1 MPEINKNEEIMN
13 LRAKSENLSLG
24 FDNIENIVKAA
35 EEAIPEGV
43 VDIRRIQEDIDVNP
57 DADLESEE
65 VITSSSDG
73 HRFGIVMGSG
83 ATSNKLPEL
92 GDGSDEIDRIAAAF
106 ENQVATGVSLFDID
120 SNGRAPQM
128 DDRAINTSA
137 EFAKGTFDLPD
148 EDVLKLINTLNNMR
162 KDPNFPVYANLP
174 EKMQLVISKLAYENK
189 IPVTKLESISRS
201 MMQEFLNE
209 AGVDNAL
216 VDLEKAIDEALN
228 IPSIVDLYSE
238 HTRDVMENIIPRTI
252 DSIKDEFPEKAQ
264 MLARVKAAFTESY
277 NYSIA
282 KVEYL
287 SNARLRKTIR
297 RYEREFTRTLDLFNY
312 QNEKSNF
319 KMNDVRHMPEVLSK
333 LLIEDPNIA
342 ANMAE
347 ESGESIEDLDAH
359 ILDLAIEEKD
369 IQKFCILMCKH
380 CENRNPNDVIDAAYM
395 YYLVRNIIALR
406 HTQEAKTDFAVELI
420 NNICDVI
427 TFIRD
432 KEREF
437 DESNMDK
444 SKSSKK
450 SNSKKRNHK

>member
-1 MPEINKNEEIMN
+1 MPEINKNDEIMAF
-13 LRAKSENLSLG
+13 RAKSENLTLG
-24 FDNIENIVKAA
+24 FDNIEDIINAA
-35 EEAIPEGV
+35 KEAVPEGAI
-43 VDIRRIQEDIDVNP
+43 DMRRVQEEVSINP
-57 DADLESEE
+57 DAELESAE
-65 VITSSSDG
+65 VVTSSSNG
-73 HRFGIVMGSG
+73 HKFAVLMGSG
-83 ATSNKLPEL
+83 ASPVKLPEID
-92 GDGSDEIDRIAAAF
+92 DGSDEIDRIAAAF
-106 ENQVATGVSLFDID
+106 ESQVATGVSLFDID
-120 SNGRAPQM
+120 SNGKAPQM
-128 DDRAINTSA
+128 DERTVDKSA

-148 EDVLKLINTLNNMR
+148 EDVFKLIDTLNNMR

-201 MMQEFLNE
+201 MMQEFLDE
-209 AGVDNAL
+209 AGIDNAL

-252 DSIKDEFPEKAQ
+252 DSIKDEFPEKAE

-277 NYSIA
+277 NYSVA
-282 KVEYL
+282 KAEYL

-312 QNEKSNF
+312 HNEKSNF
-319 KMNDVRHMPEVLSK
+319 KMNDVRHMPEVLAK
-333 LLIEDPNIA
+333 LLIEDPTIA

-347 ESGESIEDLDAH
+347 ESGETLSELDTR
-359 ILDLAIEEKD
+359 ILDLAVDVED

-437 DESNMDK
+437 NESNMDK